1 MSNYL
6 SLKLDN
12 QVCFSL
18 YRAINA
24 MVRNY
29 KPLLE
34 PLGLTYPQYIVM
46 MVLWEKD
53 NVSVR
58 TISEH
63 THLDSGTLT
72 PLLKRLAEKGLL
84 MRNIAEQ
91 DEREKRIVLTEKA
104 KQLEH
109 EAAKVQAQMLCKIGL
124 PMETIESVKHNADL
138 IAELLQG
145 SSGKGM
151 K

>member
-46 MVLWEKD
+46 MALWEKD
-53 NVSVR
+53 DVSVK
-58 TISEH
+58 TITER

-84 MRNIAEQ
+84 MRHIATQ
-91 DEREKRIVLTEKA
+91 DEREKRIILTEKA

-124 PMETIESVKHNADL
+124 PMETIESVKQNADL
-138 IAELLQG
+138 IVERLQA
-145 SSGKGM
+145 KAA
-151 K
+151 